1 MAQVQNPPPR
11 LPEAPEQYDPQYMA
25 DLLRAL
31 EIFISQE
38 RTPGEM
44 RGTKLTLT
52 ALPSSVITAD
62 VNGAVSDS
70 TAVTVDNVQNGTL
83 TVGQIV
89 RATAIT
95 GTVKI
100 ATVNSQTSIVLDTA
114 VTLSDN
120 DALTISS
127 LEDGALYNDSGTVKV
142 IT

>member
-11 LPEAPEQYDPQYMA
+11 LPEAPENYDQQYMA

-31 EIFISQE
+31 EIFILQE

-52 ALPSSVITAD
+52 NLPSSVITAD
-62 VNGAVSDS
+62 VNGAVSSS
-70 TAVTVDNVQNGTL
+70 TAVTIDNVQNGTI

-95 GTVKI
+95 GIVTI

-114 VTLSDN
+114 VTLSDD

-142 IT
+142 VT